1 MKSGITMEHRG
12 SVLLNAEEN
21 KQVFE
26 LIGNRCLV
34 MFFLHLFI
42 KKKKCHCL
50 AENDLYILDINTR
63 DVISLRVSINCKI
76 LKNDL
81 RFSNF

>member
-26 LIGNRCLV
+26 LIGNRCVVIYL
-34 MFFLHLFI
+34 FHLFTNV
-42 KKKKCHCL
+42 KKSCQYL
-50 AENDLYILDINTR
+50 SEIDLH
-63 DVISLRVSINCKI
+63 
-76 LKNDL
+76 
-81 RFSNF
+81 F